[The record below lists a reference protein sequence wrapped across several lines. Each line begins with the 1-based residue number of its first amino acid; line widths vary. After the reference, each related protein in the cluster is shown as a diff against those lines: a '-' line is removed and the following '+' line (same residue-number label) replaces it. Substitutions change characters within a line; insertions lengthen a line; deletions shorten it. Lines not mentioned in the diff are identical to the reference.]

1 MSLLHQVLQDIDKR
15 DAVPSALPHALQMS
29 HESAALAASGTAYS
43 ASERAHSGAFTLKE
57 LSIKSIQPLLWSAL
71 MFVPAVFYFLHHDAS
86 QPEAASTV
94 NTVSP
99 VTSFVAEKQPG
110 KPLVLRDNNN
120 AAEQAEA
127 LSVQAPVP
135 FAPEAA
141 ADPII
146 AETVAAEPVAAEPVA
161 VQRVADRSRSSTAE
175 KTQSSIRALETQKIK
190 PEVDAAA
197 TKNSSAFNTT
207 NTVSES
213 RSSVVR
219 SGQQAQQYYRQATEY
234 MAVKQFSQALSA
246 VDQALA
252 IEIREDYLAIKLR
265 IYLEQKA
272 QDKFLQLYAQN
283 TSVLHPYWLAVAAPG
298 LHLFGRL
305 EDAARVY
312 QQLIL
317 LQPEVVNWPLAL
329 AQALQSAGR
338 TQQARSVLEGL
349 YQQNRLTPAQ
359 QRWVE
364 QKLRRSG
371 PVNTN

>member
-86 QPEAASTV
+86 QPETASTV

-135 FAPEAA
+135 FSPEAA

-190 PEVDAAA
+190 PAVAAAA
-197 TKNSSAFNTT
+197 TKNSSAFNTK

-298 LHLFGRL
+298 LHLFGRF

-364 QKLRRSG
+364 QNLRRLR
-371 PVNTN
+371 

>member
-43 ASERAHSGAFTLKE
+43 ASERAHSGAFSLKE

-71 MFVPAVFYFLHHDAS
+71 IFVPAVFYFLHHDAS

-94 NTVSP
+94 NTVTP

-127 LSVQAPVP
+127 LSVQALVP
-135 FAPEAA
+135 FAPEAP

-161 VQRVADRSRSSTAE
+161 VQRVADMSRSSAAE

-190 PEVDAAA
+190 PAVAAAA

-298 LHLFGRL
+298 LHLFGRF

>member
-43 ASERAHSGAFTLKE
+43 ASERALSGAFSLKE

-71 MFVPAVFYFLHHDAS
+71 IFVPAVFYFLHHDAS

-94 NTVSP
+94 NTVTP

-110 KPLVLRDNNN
+110 KPLVLRDNNY

-146 AETVAAEPVAAEPVA
+146 AETVAAEPVA
-161 VQRVADRSRSSTAE
+161 VQRVADRSRSSAAE

-190 PEVDAAA
+190 PAVAAAA

-298 LHLFGRL
+298 LHLFGRF

-364 QKLRRSG
+364 QKLRRLR
-371 PVNTN
+371 

>member
-15 DAVPSALPHALQMS
+15 DAVPSALPHALQMN
-29 HESAALAASGTAYS
+29 HESAALAASGMAYS
-43 ASERAHSGAFTLKE
+43 ASERAHSGAFSLKE

-71 MFVPAVFYFLHHDAS
+71 IFVPAVFYFLHHDAS
-86 QPEAASTV
+86 QPEVASSV

-127 LSVQAPVP
+127 LSVQALVP

-141 ADPII
+141 ADPITV
-146 AETVAAEPVAAEPVA
+146 ETVAAEPVA
-161 VQRVADRSRSSTAE
+161 VQRVAE

-190 PEVDAAA
+190 PAVAAAA

-207 NTVSES
+207 NTISES

-298 LHLFGRL
+298 LHLFGRFD
-305 EDAARVY
+305 DAARVY

-364 QKLRRSG
+364 KKLRHLR
-371 PVNTN
+371 